1 MNFRFREKVNKDVK
15 KYNRIANN
23 NNCITL
29 VKHSIAKF
37 AYNFKQHY
45 IMKRNATAVW
55 KGSIKEGN
63 GTISTQS
70 TVLNNAQYSFKTR
83 FEDGVGTNPEELV
96 AAAHSGCFSMQLS
109 AFVTEGGFEIESIQ
123 TRCDINFVEGTI
135 VGSHLT
141 VEAKI
146 AGIANDAFQELV
158 TKAEKN
164 CPISRLLNTEI
175 DRKSVV

>member
-1 MNFRFREKVNKDVK
+1 
-15 KYNRIANN
+15 
-23 NNCITL
+23 
-29 VKHSIAKF
+29 
-37 AYNFKQHY
+37 
-45 IMKRNATAVW
+45 MKRNATAVW
-55 KGSIKEGN
+55 KGSIKEGA

-123 TRCDINFVEGTI
+123 TKCDIDFQNGSI
-135 VGSHLT
+135 VSSHLT

-146 AGIANDAFQELV
+146 AGISNAEFQELV

-164 CPISRLLNTEI
+164 CPISKLLNTEI
-175 DRKSVV
+175 TSTATLA